1 MLKDAGTKKEVDSGK
16 LVTGKVDDSTELLF
30 LDGFI
35 SF

>member
-1 MLKDAGTKKEVDSGK
+1 MLKDVGTKKEVISRK
-16 LVTGKVDDSTELLF
+16 LVTGKVDDSNELLF